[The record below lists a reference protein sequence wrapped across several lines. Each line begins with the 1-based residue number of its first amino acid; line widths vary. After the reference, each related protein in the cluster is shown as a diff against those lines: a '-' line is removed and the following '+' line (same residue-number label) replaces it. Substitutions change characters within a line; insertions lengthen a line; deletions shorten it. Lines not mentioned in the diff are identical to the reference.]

1 MKARVGAWTFRIV
14 EVARPGL
21 GSLSF
26 GLSLSLSRTL
36 SIAYRRHGSRISA
49 WRRMAVVRT
58 AYAARRERESSPA
71 FDDPVWHPRALR
83 GGGAVGNALTRES
96 QAHLERNGAVLL
108 LVRHGRTGSGSAV
121 GASGSGWSA
130 PPRVTCCTATYSR
143 GARCHGLNRLGV
155 FRIYIHIYVHRYLV
169 VYGRRNVP
177 SLKRAS
183 PLGGIYDD
191 IHPLH
196 GSTSSLIESNR
207 PRTESHGD
215 IRADRERDST
225 TRTRGIA
232 APGPRRAAWPPL
244 SEQAACTRCS
254 EAW

>member
-108 LVRHGRTGSGSAV
+108 LVRHRSDRFRVGRRRVGFRVVRTSASDVLHRYVQPRSAV
-121 GASGSGWSA
+121 PWAQS
-130 PPRVTCCTATYSR
+130 SR
-143 GARCHGLNRLGV
+143 
-155 FRIYIHIYVHRYLV
+155 RIPYIHTYIRT
-169 VYGRRNVP
+169 
-177 SLKRAS
+177 
-183 PLGGIYDD
+183 PL
-191 IHPLH
+191 
-196 GSTSSLIESNR
+196 STSYGPDARGMSHPSNAR
-207 PRTESHGD
+207 LRS
-215 IRADRERDST
+215 AVYT
-225 TRTRGIA
+225 TIYTLYTAQRH
-232 APGPRRAAWPPL
+232 P
-244 SEQAACTRCS
+244 S
-254 EAW
+254 

>member
-96 QAHLERNGAVLL
+96 QAHLERNGAV
-108 LVRHGRTGSGSAV
+108 GRSASAFWFVTV
-121 GASGSGWSA
+121 GPVPGRPSA
-130 PPRVTCCTATYSR
+130 RRV
-143 GARCHGLNRLGV
+143 
-155 FRIYIHIYVHRYLV
+155 
-169 VYGRRNVP
+169 P
-177 SLKRAS
+177 
-183 PLGGIYDD
+183 GGP
-191 IHPLH
+191 HL
-196 GSTSSLIESNR
+196 
-207 PRTESHGD
+207 
-215 IRADRERDST
+215 RE
-225 TRTRGIA
+225 
-232 APGPRRAAWPPL
+232 
-244 SEQAACTRCS
+244 
-254 EAW
+254 

>member
-49 WRRMAVVRT
+49 WRRMAGGPYRVRGE
-58 AYAARRERESSPA
+58 ARARELPGVRRSRLASSRSP
-71 FDDPVWHPRALR
+71 WRWR
-83 GGGAVGNALTRES
+83 GGECFNAGVAGSSGA
-96 QAHLERNGAVLL
+96 ERRRSASGSG
-108 LVRHGRTGSGSAV
+108 HGRTGSGSAV

-155 FRIYIHIYVHRYLV
+155 FRIYIHIYVHTAIS
-169 VYGRRNVP
+169 YGRRGMSHP
-177 SLKRAS
+177 SNARLRSAVYTT
-183 PLGGIYDD
+183 IYTLYTAQR
-191 IHPLH
+191 HP
-196 GSTSSLIESNR
+196 S
-207 PRTESHGD
+207 
-215 IRADRERDST
+215 
-225 TRTRGIA
+225 
-232 APGPRRAAWPPL
+232 
-244 SEQAACTRCS
+244 
-254 EAW
+254 

>member
-155 FRIYIHIYVHRYLV
+155 FRIYIHIYVHRYLS
-169 VYGRRNVP
+169 YGRRAMSHP
-177 SLKRAS
+177 SNARLRSAVYTT
-183 PLGGIYDD
+183 IYTLYTAQR
-191 IHPLH
+191 HP
-196 GSTSSLIESNR
+196 S
-207 PRTESHGD
+207 
-215 IRADRERDST
+215 
-225 TRTRGIA
+225 
-232 APGPRRAAWPPL
+232 
-244 SEQAACTRCS
+244 
-254 EAW
+254 

>member
-155 FRIYIHIYVHRYLV
+155 FRIYIHIYVHRYP
-169 VYGRRNVP
+169 RRTARTPAECPIPQTRVSARRYIRRYTPSTRLNVTP
-177 SLKRAS
+177 HR
-183 PLGGIYDD
+183 
-191 IHPLH
+191 
-196 GSTSSLIESNR
+196 IESPTHR
-207 PRTESHGD
+207 ESRRH
-215 IRADRERDST
+215 SS
-225 TRTRGIA
+225 
-232 APGPRRAAWPPL
+232 GP
-244 SEQAACTRCS
+244 
-254 EAW
+254 

>member
-36 SIAYRRHGSRISA
+36 SIAYAYRRHGSRISA

-96 QAHLERNGAVLL
+96 QAHLERTRVFWFVAD
-108 LVRHGRTGSGSAV
+108 RSPGSARDV
-121 GASGSGWSA
+121 GF
-130 PPRVTCCTATYSR
+130 RVP
-143 GARCHGLNRLGV
+143 HL
-155 FRIYIHIYVHRYLV
+155 
-169 VYGRRNVP
+169 
-177 SLKRAS
+177 
-183 PLGGIYDD
+183 
-191 IHPLH
+191 
-196 GSTSSLIESNR
+196 
-207 PRTESHGD
+207 
-215 IRADRERDST
+215 RE
-225 TRTRGIA
+225 
-232 APGPRRAAWPPL
+232 
-244 SEQAACTRCS
+244 
-254 EAW
+254 

>member
-36 SIAYRRHGSRISA
+36 SIAYRPAWVRI
-49 WRRMAVVRT
+49 RMAHGGGPYA

-155 FRIYIHIYVHRYLV
+155 FRIYIHIYVHRYLR
-169 VYGRRNVP
+169 YGRGQCPIPQTRVSARRYIRRYTPSTRLNVTP
-177 SLKRAS
+177 HR
-183 PLGGIYDD
+183 
-191 IHPLH
+191 
-196 GSTSSLIESNR
+196 IESPTHR
-207 PRTESHGD
+207 ES
-215 IRADRERDST
+215 RRQSS
-225 TRTRGIA
+225 
-232 APGPRRAAWPPL
+232 GP
-244 SEQAACTRCS
+244 
-254 EAW
+254 

>member
-1 MKARVGAWTFRIV
+1 MDISDRRGGSARARVSLFR
-14 EVARPGL
+14 P
-21 GSLSF
+21 
-26 GLSLSLSRTL
+26 LSLSLSHTL
-36 SIAYRRHGSRISA
+36 DRLSAAWVAYL
-49 WRRMAVVRT
+49 RMAPHGGGPYRVRGEARARELPGVRRSRLASSRSPWRWRGGECFNAGVAGSSGAERRRSASGSSRSDRFRVGRRRVGFRVVRT
-58 AYAARRERESSPA
+58 SASDVLHRY
-71 FDDPVWHPRALR
+71 VQPR
-83 GGGAVGNALTRES
+83 
-96 QAHLERNGAVLL
+96 
-108 LVRHGRTGSGSAV
+108 SAV
-121 GASGSGWSA
+121 PWAQS
-130 PPRVTCCTATYSR
+130 SR
-143 GARCHGLNRLGV
+143 
-155 FRIYIHIYVHRYLV
+155 RIPYIHTYIRVHRYLSSTT
-169 VYGRRNVP
+169 YGRRNVP

-196 GSTSSLIESNR
+196 GSTSPLIESNR

>member
-155 FRIYIHIYVHRYLV
+155 FRIYIHIYVHPGLPLRTAGRPSAAVRCPIPQTRVSARRYI
-169 VYGRRNVP
+169 RRYTPSTRLNVTP
-177 SLKRAS
+177 HR
-183 PLGGIYDD
+183 
-191 IHPLH
+191 
-196 GSTSSLIESNR
+196 IESPTHR
-207 PRTESHGD
+207 ESRRH
-215 IRADRERDST
+215 SS
-225 TRTRGIA
+225 
-232 APGPRRAAWPPL
+232 GP
-244 SEQAACTRCS
+244 
-254 EAW
+254 

>member
-49 WRRMAVVRT
+49 WRRIPHGGGPYRVRGE
-58 AYAARRERESSPA
+58 ARARELPGVRRSRLASSRSP
-71 FDDPVWHPRALR
+71 WRWR
-83 GGGAVGNALTRES
+83 GGECFNAGVAGSSGA
-96 QAHLERNGAVLL
+96 ERRRSASR
-108 LVRHGRTGSGSAV
+108 VRHGRTGSGSAV

-169 VYGRRNVP
+169 RPPQCPTPSNARLRSAVYTTIYTLYTAQRHP
-177 SLKRAS
+177 S
-183 PLGGIYDD
+183 
-191 IHPLH
+191 
-196 GSTSSLIESNR
+196 
-207 PRTESHGD
+207 
-215 IRADRERDST
+215 
-225 TRTRGIA
+225 
-232 APGPRRAAWPPL
+232 
-244 SEQAACTRCS
+244 
-254 EAW
+254 

>member
-1 MKARVGAWTFRIV
+1 MGRVSPHGA
-14 EVARPGL
+14 
-21 GSLSF
+21 
-26 GLSLSLSRTL
+26 
-36 SIAYRRHGSRISA
+36 A
-49 WRRMAVVRT
+49 WPMAVVRT

-121 GASGSGWSA
+121 GARRVGFRVVRTSA
-130 PPRVTCCTATYSR
+130 SDVLHRYVQPRSAVPWAQSSR
-143 GARCHGLNRLGV
+143 
-155 FRIYIHIYVHRYLV
+155 RIPYIHTYIRTPLCQAIS
-169 VYGRRNVP
+169 YGRRNVP

-196 GSTSSLIESNR
+196 GSTSPLIESNR

>member
-155 FRIYIHIYVHRYLV
+155 FRIYIHTYIRIRTPGYLV
-169 VYGRRNVP
+169 RPPQCPIPQTRVSARRYIRRYTPSTRLNVTP
-177 SLKRAS
+177 HR
-183 PLGGIYDD
+183 
-191 IHPLH
+191 
-196 GSTSSLIESNR
+196 IESPTHR
-207 PRTESHGD
+207 ESRRH
-215 IRADRERDST
+215 SS
-225 TRTRGIA
+225 
-232 APGPRRAAWPPL
+232 GP
-244 SEQAACTRCS
+244 
-254 EAW
+254 